1 MRDEIFKN
9 PLEKQFEFD
18 KSVAS
23 VFDDM
28 VSRSVPF
35 YTQNLKLIVELI
47 SHFTAQNAK
56 ICDLGCS
63 TASLLL
69 ALYEKRNDF
78 ILSGVDEASAM
89 LEIAKNKCKAFG
101 AKIDFYQEN
110 LDDFCFFKNDV
121 FIATYTL
128 QFIRPPKRQELVDK
142 IYQNLNENGMFVLS
156 EKILYEDVKIAK
168 KMIQIYEQYK
178 LDQGYSKLEIATKRQ
193 ALENILIPYTQSENI
208 AMLQKA
214 GFSKIESVFKWINFE
229 TFVAFKLPKT

>member
-1 MRDEIFKN
+1 MKDEIFKK

-47 SHFTAQNAK
+47 DHFAPQNAR

-69 ALYEKRNDF
+69 ALYEKRKDF
-78 ILSGVDEASAM
+78 LLSGVDEANAM
-89 LEIAKNKCKAFG
+89 LEIAKSKCQAFG
-101 AKIDFYQEN
+101 ARVEFYQKN
-110 LDDFCFFKNDV
+110 LDDFEFFKNDV

-142 IYQNLNENGMFVLS
+142 IYQNLNENGIFVLS

-178 LDQGYSKLEIATKRQ
+178 LEQGYSKLEISSKRE
-193 ALENILIPYTQSENI
+193 ALENVLIPYTQNENI
-208 AMLQKA
+208 TMLKKA
-214 GFSKIESVFKWINFE
+214 GFSKVESVFKWVNFE
-229 TFVAFKLPKT
+229 TFIAFK

>member
-1 MRDEIFKN
+1 MKDEIFKK

-47 SHFTAQNAK
+47 DHFAPQNAK

-69 ALYEKRNDF
+69 ALYEKRKDF
-78 ILSGVDEASAM
+78 LLSGVDEANAM
-89 LEIAKNKCKAFG
+89 LEIAKNKCQAFG
-101 AKIDFYQEN
+101 ARVEFYQKN
-110 LDDFCFFKNDV
+110 LDDFEFFKNDV

-142 IYQNLNENGMFVLS
+142 IYQNLNENGMFVFS

-178 LDQGYSKLEIATKRQ
+178 LEQGYSKLEISTKRE
-193 ALENILIPYTQSENI
+193 ALENVLIPYTQNENMT
-208 AMLQKA
+208 MLKKA
-214 GFSKIESVFKWINFE
+214 GFSKVESVFKWVNFE
-229 TFVAFKLPKT
+229 TFIAFK

>member
-1 MRDEIFKN
+1 MKDEIFKK

-47 SHFTAQNAK
+47 DHFAPQNAR

-69 ALYEKRNDF
+69 ALYEKRKDF
-78 ILSGVDEASAM
+78 LLSGVDEANAM
-89 LEIAKNKCKAFG
+89 LEIAKSKCQAFG
-101 AKIDFYQEN
+101 ARVDFYQKN
-110 LDDFCFFKNDV
+110 LDDFEFFKNDV

-142 IYQNLNENGMFVLS
+142 IYQNLNENGIFVLS

-178 LDQGYSKLEIATKRQ
+178 LEQGYSKLEISSKRE
-193 ALENILIPYTQSENI
+193 ALENILIPYTQNENI
-208 AMLQKA
+208 TMLKKA
-214 GFSKIESVFKWINFE
+214 GFSKVESVFKWVNFE
-229 TFVAFKLPKT
+229 TFIAFK

>member
-1 MRDEIFKN
+1 MKDEIFKK

-47 SHFTAQNAK
+47 DHFAPQNAK

-69 ALYEKRNDF
+69 ALYEKRKDF
-78 ILSGVDEASAM
+78 LLSGVDEANAM
-89 LEIAKNKCKAFG
+89 LEIAKSKCQAFG
-101 AKIDFYQEN
+101 ARVEFYQKK
-110 LDDFCFFKNDV
+110 LDDFEFFKNDV

-142 IYQNLNENGMFVLS
+142 IYQNLNENGMFVFS

-178 LDQGYSKLEIATKRQ
+178 LEQGYSKLEIASKRE
-193 ALENILIPYTQSENI
+193 ALENILIPYTQNENI
-208 AMLQKA
+208 TMLKKA
-214 GFSKIESVFKWINFE
+214 GFSKVESVFKWVNFE
-229 TFVAFKLPKT
+229 TFIAFK